1 VTRLVPRSVR
11 EQIVAQVEADA
22 DSADWN
28 HLAQADKSA
37 MIARWVAAP
46 SIGGVLLPLLGS
58 DAHVRLWVK
67 DVALKRRARS
77 LLPGADAVVA
87 AVFGSEA
94 SVVPGSPGIKPAH
107 CVATIDGR
115 TWYVCWDRAANAK
128 HLLWAALQEADSRT
142 DLTGALAAFVES
154 VTDFTPEASRARI
167 ERIAAKCGVKVR
179 WVDP

>member
-1 VTRLVPRSVR
+1 MTRLVPRSVR

-22 DSADWN
+22 DAADWS

-37 MIARWVAAP
+37 LISRWVAAP
-46 SIGGVLLPLLGS
+46 SIGGVLLPLLGT
-58 DAHVRLWVK
+58 DAHARLWIK

-87 AVFGSEA
+87 AALGPNALVI
-94 SVVPGSPGIKPAH
+94 PGSAGIKPAH
-107 CVATIDGR
+107 CTANVDGG

-128 HLLWAALQEADSRT
+128 HLVWAALQEADSKA
-142 DLTGALAAFVES
+142 DLAGVLAAFVES
-154 VTDFTPEASRARI
+154 VTDFTPEPSRARI
-167 ERIAAKCGVKVR
+167 ERIATKCGVTVR